1 MSCLFPGAGRAV
13 GPRAKLCQQAVDRTA
28 LLITGSAVLALT
40 QLTAAALPV
49 IIIILKIPV
58 KKVLKSL
65 ELVTLSAQRGICVSQ
80 QPTTAEEMEIMVS

>member
-1 MSCLFPGAGRAV
+1 MSCLFPGAGRAF
-13 GPRAKLCQQAVDRTA
+13 GPRAKLCQQAVDGTA

-58 KKVLKSL
+58 KKSIEV
-65 ELVTLSAQRGICVSQ
+65 
-80 QPTTAEEMEIMVS
+80 P